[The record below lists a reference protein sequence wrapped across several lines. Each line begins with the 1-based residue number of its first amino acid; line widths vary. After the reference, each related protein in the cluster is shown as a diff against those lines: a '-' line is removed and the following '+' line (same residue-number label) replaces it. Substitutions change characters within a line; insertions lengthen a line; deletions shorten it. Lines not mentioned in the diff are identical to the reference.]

1 MAVPSSRPIQTDIID
16 YYNTLRQR
24 MNALPELGEED
35 TLEMETVT
43 PKPDRDY
50 RSEAR
55 RLALQALYEIDA
67 ARHGVATVLSTNLDF
82 NYELARNTV
91 RYVRRLVR
99 RVSELKSSLDE
110 VIQQYA
116 PAFPIEQ
123 IALIDR
129 NILRIAMYE
138 LLFIP
143 TQPIG
148 AVIDE
153 AVELAVH
160 FGADH
165 SAAFVNGVLGTLVD
179 DEAQFTALRQRMKS
193 HAADD
198 EEAQETSD

>member
-16 YYNTLRQR
+16 YYNSLRQR
-24 MNALPELGEED
+24 MNALPELGEAD
-35 TLEMETVT
+35 TLEMEAVR

-55 RLALQALYEIDA
+55 RLALQALYEVDA
-67 ARHGVATVLSTNLDF
+67 TQHGIGEVLSATLGFDR
-82 NYELARNTV
+82 ELPRNTV

-99 RVSELKSSLDE
+99 RVSELKSLLDE
-110 VIQQYA
+110 VIQHYA

-138 LLFIP
+138 LLLIP

-153 AVELAVH
+153 AVELALH
-160 FGADH
+160 FGADN

-179 DEAQFTALRQRMKS
+179 DAQLAALRQQMKS
-193 HAADD
+193 HADD
-198 EEAQETSD
+198 DDAQETSD

>member
-35 TLEMETVT
+35 ILEMEAVR

-55 RLALQALYEIDA
+55 RLALQALYEMDA
-67 ARHGVATVLSTNLDF
+67 AHHGIGAVLSAALDF
-82 NYELARNTV
+82 NQELARNTV

-99 RVSELKSSLDE
+99 RVSELKPSLDE

-129 NILRIAMYE
+129 NILRIAVYE

-179 DEAQFTALRQRMKS
+179 DEAHLSALRQRMRS
-193 HAADD
+193 HSDD
-198 EEAQETSD
+198 EDAQEKSD